1 MTREVNMSDN
11 EKQQQGGQTRRQFL
25 KAVAVGSGA
34 VAAGAAL
41 PAYGTKE
48 DSRRDDPELDR
59 IQAVLK
65 DCGSEF
71 GNIRR
76 DNRE

>member
-1 MTREVNMSDN
+1 MSDN

-41 PAYGTKE
+41 PAYGAKE

>member
-1 MTREVNMSDN
+1 MTREVNMPDN

-41 PAYGTKE
+41 PAYGAKE
-48 DSRRDDPELDR
+48 DSRRYDPELDR
-59 IQAVLK
+59 IQAVLI

>member
-48 DSRRDDPELDR
+48 DSRRDNPELDR

>member
-1 MTREVNMSDN
+1 MTREVNMPDN

-41 PAYGTKE
+41 PAYGAKE

>member
-1 MTREVNMSDN
+1 MTREVNMPDN

-25 KAVAVGSGA
+25 KVVAVGSGA

-48 DSRRDDPELDR
+48 DSRRDNPELDR

>member
-1 MTREVNMSDN
+1 MSDKQK
-11 EKQQQGGQTRRQFL
+11 KQQSGETRRQFL

-34 VAAGAAL
+34 VASGAAL

-48 DSRRDDPELDR
+48 DSRSDNPELDR
-59 IQAVLK
+59 MQAVLK

>member
-1 MTREVNMSDN
+1 MPDN

-48 DSRRDDPELDR
+48 DSRRDDPELDG

>member
-1 MTREVNMSDN
+1 MSDKQK
-11 EKQQQGGQTRRQFL
+11 KQQSGETRRQFL

-34 VAAGAAL
+34 VAPGAAL

-48 DSRRDDPELDR
+48 DSRSDNPELDR
-59 IQAVLK
+59 MQAVLK

>member
-1 MTREVNMSDN
+1 MTWEVNMPDN

>member
-1 MTREVNMSDN
+1 MTREVNMPDN

>member
-1 MTREVNMSDN
+1 MTWEVNMPDN

-41 PAYGTKE
+41 PAYGAKE

>member
-1 MTREVNMSDN
+1 MSDKQK
-11 EKQQQGGQTRRQFL
+11 KQQSGQTRRQFL

-34 VAAGAAL
+34 VATGAAL

-48 DSRRDDPELDR
+48 DSRSDNPELDR
-59 IQAVLK
+59 MQAVLK

>member
-1 MTREVNMSDN
+1 MSDN

-25 KAVAVGSGA
+25 KTVAVGSGA

>member
-1 MTREVNMSDN
+1 MTDKQK
-11 EKQQQGGQTRRQFL
+11 EKQGGQTRRQFL

-34 VAAGAAL
+34 VATGAAL
-41 PAYGTKE
+41 PDYGARE
-48 DSRRDDPELDR
+48 NSRRDDPELNR

-76 DNRE
+76 ENRE

>member
-1 MTREVNMSDN
+1 MKWEGNKSD
-11 EKQQQGGQTRRQFL
+11 KQKKQQGGQTRRQFL

-34 VAAGAAL
+34 VATGAAL

-48 DSRRDDPELDR
+48 DSRSDNPELDR
-59 IQAVLK
+59 MQAVLK

>member
-41 PAYGTKE
+41 PAYGAKE